1 MQPHSGAEPRNASHN
16 PYPRRTPTREHRR
29 TGDLRMQREGRTRD
43 SNVAMKGPASRR
55 SAVRFQDVS
64 LIFGTGK
71 RSARVEAL
79 HEVSFDVKE
88 REFCAIVGPSGCGK
102 STLLNLVAGLN
113 PPTSGQVFVHDEL
126 VTVLHPEVG
135 YVTQDSN
142 LLPWMTVDENIR
154 LPLQI
159 RKVPKDEQ
167 DELVNRWIDLVGLSG
182 FRNSY
187 PRQLSGGMQKRCSI
201 ARTLVYDPPI
211 LLMDEPFGALDAM
224 TKAVLQDTLLDLW
237 DDHQK
242 TVLFVTHDLSEA
254 IALADRV
261 IVMSRHPGKV
271 KAAVPIEIPRPRD
284 VFHVSELREFAE
296 QHRVLWDMFAAE
308 ISMGGLS
315 K

>member
-1 MQPHSGAEPRNASHN
+1 
-16 PYPRRTPTREHRR
+16 
-29 TGDLRMQREGRTRD
+29 MQRETRVPGSD
-43 SNVAMKGPASRR
+43 TAVRDPAPVPAAR
-55 SAVRFQDVS
+55 SAVRFEHTS
-64 LIFGTGK
+64 LVFDSRK
-71 RSARVEAL
+71 RSAPVEAL
-79 HEVSFDVKE
+79 HDVSFEVRD

-102 STLLNLVAGLN
+102 STLLNLAAGLS
-113 PPTSGQVFVHDEL
+113 PATSGRVHVNGEPVTGL
-126 VTVLHPEVG
+126 VPDVG

-154 LPLQI
+154 LPLRI
-159 RKVPKDEQ
+159 RKVPADEQ
-167 DELVNRWIDLVGLSG
+167 DELVDRWIDLVGLGG

-237 DDHQK
+237 DAHQK

-254 IALADRV
+254 ITLADKV
-261 IVMSRHPGKV
+261 VVMSRHPGRV
-271 KAAVPIEIPRPRD
+271 KAEAPIGIPRPRD

-308 ISMGGLS
+308 ISMGGLP

>member
-1 MQPHSGAEPRNASHN
+1 VTPSTAGSASV
-16 PYPRRTPTREHRR
+16 
-29 TGDLRMQREGRTRD
+29 GIDLSPDAADE
-43 SNVAMKGPASRR
+43 KC
-55 SAVRFQDVS
+55 AVRFTDIS
-64 LIFGTGK
+64 LVFGGGK

-79 HEVSFDVKE
+79 RDVSFDVKE
-88 REFCAIVGPSGCGK
+88 REFCSIVGPSGCGK
-102 STLLNLVAGLN
+102 STLLNLVAGLRA
-113 PPTSGQVFVHDEL
+113 PTSGEVWVRDRR
-126 VTVLHPEVG
+126 VTGLTSDVG

-159 RKVPKDEQ
+159 RKLPSDVQ
-167 DELVNRWIDLVGLSG
+167 DDLVDRWIKAVGLDD

-224 TKAVLQDTLLDLW
+224 TKVVMQDTLLQIW
-237 DDHQK
+237 DEHQK

-254 IALADRV
+254 LALADKV
-261 IVMSRHPGKV
+261 IVMGRHPGSV
-271 KAAVPIEIPRPRD
+271 KAAVPVEIPRPRD
-284 VFHVSELREFAE
+284 VFHVSELREFAD
-296 QHRVLWDMFAAE
+296 QHRVLWDMFSAE